1 MATKKQTES
10 SKATS
15 VAEDSLL
22 EAAVAATRNTERSR
36 AEQLLQT
43 LTKEAL
49 NGTVSWNKN
58 LTATINDAIAK
69 IDQQVSKQLTKV
81 LHGDELQKLE
91 GSWRG
96 LHYLVRNT
104 DISSAQKIKL
114 FNASKED
121 IQKDFNKILEPEQ
134 SVLFDKIYES
144 EFGTPGGEPYG
155 LFIGDY
161 TFGNNAKDIDF
172 MTKMSG
178 IAATAFAPFVAAAA
192 PSALGLDSWE
202 ELSKPK
208 DLEKIARSHEFAQ
221 WNNFRDSEDS
231 RFMTLTMPRSLAR
244 LPYNDKTNPATGF
257 SFNEVEFDKKGRA
270 KKMEHDEFTWMNAAY
285 VMGSKMTESFSKH
298 GWCTAIRGAE
308 GGGKVTGLPTYSFT
322 TDDGDTDMKCPTEIA
337 ITDRR
342 EKELANLG
350 FMPLSHYKKTDYAV
364 FFGAQTAQR
373 PKEYEEDAATENAA
387 IGAKLPYMMV
397 TSRIAHHVK
406 IMGRDKIG
414 SLATPEDVENSIN
427 KWIKRYV
434 NTNPNASQE
443 MRYRFPLAEA
453 QISVEQVPGKVGAYH
468 AVAWM
473 KPWLPLEELS
483 TSLRLV
489 ANIPGSGGGGEEA
502 SEGE

>member
-1 MATKKQTES
+1 MATNKETQNSKTEV
-10 SKATS
+10 

-22 EAAVAATRNTERSR
+22 EAAVAATRNTDRSR

-96 LHYLVRNT
+96 MQYLVSN
-104 DISSAQKIKL
+104 SELNASQKIKL

-155 LFIGDY
+155 LFLGDY
-161 TFGNNAKDIDF
+161 NFGNNAKDIDF

-192 PSALGLDSWE
+192 PSALGLDTWE

-231 RFMTLTMPRSLAR
+231 RFVTLTMPRSLAR
-244 LPYNDKTNPATGF
+244 LPYNEKTNPVDGF
-257 SFNEVEFDKKGRA
+257 IFNEVEFDKKGRT
-270 KKMEHDEFTWMNAAY
+270 KKLEHNEFTWMNAAY
-285 VMGSKMTESFSKH
+285 IMGAKMTESFSKN

-308 GGGKVTGLPTYSFT
+308 GGGKVKGLPTYAFT

-364 FFGAQTAQR
+364 FFGAQTTQK
-373 PKEYEEDAATENAA
+373 PKVYEEDSATENAA
-387 IGAKLPYMMV
+387 IAAKLPYMMV

-414 SLATPEDVENSIN
+414 SLTTVTEVENDLN
-427 KWIKRYV
+427 RWLQRYV
-434 NTNPNASQE
+434 NASSQTAQQL
-443 MRYRFPLAEA
+443 RYRYPLAEA
-453 QISVEQVPGKVGAYH
+453 KVTVEEIPGKIGAYH

-489 ANIPGSGGGGEEA
+489 ANIPGSGGGEEA
-502 SEGE
+502 AE

>member
-1 MATKKQTES
+1 MSTKKETQGSKVEVAAES
-10 SKATS
+10 
-15 VAEDSLL
+15 SLL

-96 LHYLVRNT
+96 MQYLVRNS
-104 DISSAQKIKL
+104 DLSSSQKIKL

-161 TFGNNAKDIDF
+161 NFGNNAKDIDF

-192 PSALGLDSWE
+192 PSALGLDTWE

-244 LPYNDKTNPATGF
+244 LPYNDKTNPAEGF
-257 SFNEVEFDKKGRA
+257 TFNEVEFDKKGRP
-270 KKMEHDEFTWMNAAY
+270 KKLEHNEFTWMNAAY
-285 VMGSKMTESFSKH
+285 VMGTKMTESFSKT
-298 GWCTAIRGAE
+298 GWCTSIRGAE
-308 GGGKVTGLPTYSFT
+308 GGGKVTGLPTYAFT
-322 TDDGDTDMKCPTEIA
+322 SDDGDMDMKCPTEIA

-364 FFGAQTAQR
+364 FFGAQTTQR
-373 PKEYEEDAATENAA
+373 PRIYEEDSATENAA
-387 IGAKLPYMMV
+387 IAAKLPYMMV
-397 TSRIAHHVK
+397 TSRVAHHVK

-414 SLATPEDVENSIN
+414 SMTSTAEVADSLNRWLLSSID
-427 KWIKRYV
+427 K
-434 NTNPNASQE
+434 NPNASQS
-443 MRYRFPLAEA
+443 MRYRRPLADA
-453 QISVEQVPGKVGAYH
+453 QISVEPVPGQVGAYN
-468 AVAWM
+468 AVIWM

-489 ANIPGSGGGGEEA
+489 ANIPGGGGEEA
-502 SEGE
+502 PAE

>member
-1 MATKKQTES
+1 MSTKVEQQS
-10 SKATS
+10 SKTEAS
-15 VAEDSLL
+15 QEASLL

-49 NGTVSWNKN
+49 NGTVTWNKN

-69 IDQQVSKQLTKV
+69 IDQAVSKQLTKV
-81 LHGDELQKLE
+81 LHGAELQELE

-96 LHYLVRNT
+96 LQYMVANT
-104 DISSAQKIKL
+104 DISTSQKIKV
-114 FNASKED
+114 FNASKAD

-134 SVLFDKIYES
+134 SALFDKIYES

-161 TFGNNAKDIDF
+161 NFGNNAKDIDF

-178 IAATAFAPFVAAAA
+178 ICATAFAPFVAAAA
-192 PSALGLDSWE
+192 PSALGLDTWE

-231 RFMTLTMPRSLAR
+231 RFVTLTMPRTLAR
-244 LPYNDKTNPATGF
+244 VPYNDKTNPAEGF
-257 SFNEVEFDKKGRA
+257 TFNEVEYDNKGRA
-270 KKMEHDEFTWMNAAY
+270 KKMNHDEFTWMNAAY
-285 VMGSKMTESFSKH
+285 VMGTKMTKSFAET
-298 GWCTAIRGAE
+298 GWCTKIRGAE
-308 GGGKVTGLPTYSFT
+308 GGGKVTGLPTFSFT
-322 TDDGDTDMKCPTEIA
+322 SDDGDIDMKCPTEIA

-373 PKEYEEDAATENAA
+373 PKVYEEDAATENAA
-387 IGAKLPYMMV
+387 ISAKLPYMMV

-414 SLATPEDVENSIN
+414 SLTSVNKVESDLNRWMKKYI
-427 KWIKRYV
+427 
-434 NTNPNASQE
+434 NTNSESADGLK
-443 MRYRFPLAEA
+443 YRFPLAEGK
-453 QISVEQVPGKVGAYH
+453 ITVEEIPGSIGSYH
-468 AVAWM
+468 AVAYM

-489 ANIPGSGGGGEEA
+489 ANIPSASGSEDSA
-502 SEGE
+502 

>member
-1 MATKKQTES
+1 MSPKTTKKN
-10 SKATS
+10 TS
-15 VAEDSLL
+15 TTTTQEDSLL
-22 EAAVAATRNTERSR
+22 EAAVAATRNTERNR

-43 LTKEAL
+43 LTKEAMA
-49 NGTVSWNKN
+49 GTVTWNKN
-58 LTATINDAIAK
+58 LTATISDAIAK
-69 IDQQVSKQLTKV
+69 IDQQVSKQLTKI
-81 LHGDELQKLE
+81 LHADDLQQLE

-96 LHYLVRNT
+96 LQYLVANT
-104 DISSAQKIKL
+104 NINETQKIKL

-155 LFIGDY
+155 AFIGDY
-161 TFGNNAKDIDF
+161 NFGNNAKDIDF

-178 IAATAFAPFVAAAA
+178 ICATAFAPFIAAAA
-192 PSALGLDSWE
+192 PSALGLDTWE

-221 WNNFRDSEDS
+221 WNNFRDTEDS
-231 RFMTLTMPRSLAR
+231 RFITLTMPRTLAR
-244 LPYNDKTNPATGF
+244 LPYNDKTNPADGF
-257 SFNEVEFDKKGRA
+257 TFNEVEFDKKGRA

-285 VMGSKMTESFSKH
+285 VMGSKMTESFSKN

-322 TDDGDTDMKCPTEIA
+322 SDDGDIDMKCPTEIA

-364 FFGAQTAQR
+364 FFGAQTTQK
-373 PKEYEEDAATENAA
+373 PKVFEDDAATENAA
-387 IGAKLPYMMV
+387 IAAKLPYMMV

-406 IMGRDKIG
+406 IMGRDKVG
-414 SLATPEDVENSIN
+414 SLATVNEVENQLN
-427 KWIKRYV
+427 RWMQRYV
-434 NTNPNASQE
+434 NTSTETSQKL
-443 MRYRFPLAEA
+443 RYRYPLAEA
-453 QISVEQVPGKVGAYH
+453 KVTVEEIPGRVGAYH

-489 ANIPGSGGGGEEA
+489 ANIPGSGGGEGEEA
-502 SEGE
+502 AE

>member
-1 MATKKQTES
+1 MSTQVDNKQAKTE
-10 SKATS
+10 AI
-15 VAEDSLL
+15 AESSLL

-69 IDQQVSKQLTKV
+69 IDKAVSKQLTKV
-81 LHGDELQKLE
+81 LHGAELQKLE

-96 LHYLVRNT
+96 LQYLVGNT
-104 DISSAQKIKL
+104 DISSSQKIKL

-161 TFGNNAKDIDF
+161 NFGNNAKDIDF

-178 IAATAFAPFVAAAA
+178 ICATAFAPFVAAAA
-192 PSALGLDSWE
+192 PSALGLDTWE

-208 DLEKIARSHEFAQ
+208 DLEKIARSYEFAQ
-221 WNNFRDSEDS
+221 WNNFRDSEDA
-231 RFMTLTMPRSLAR
+231 RFITLTMPRTLAR
-244 LPYNDKTNPATGF
+244 LPYNDKTNPADGF
-257 SFNEVEFDKKGRA
+257 TFNEVEYDHKGRP
-270 KKMEHDEFTWMNAAY
+270 KKLEHDEFTWMNAAY
-285 VMGSKMTESFSKH
+285 VMGTKMTNSFAET
-298 GWCTAIRGAE
+298 GWCTKIRGAE
-308 GGGKVTGLPTYSFT
+308 GGGKVTGLPTYAFT
-322 TDDGDTDMKCPTEIA
+322 SDDGDMDMKCPTEIA

-342 EKELANLG
+342 EKELSDLG

-364 FFGAQTAQR
+364 FFGAQTVQR
-373 PKEYEEDAATENAA
+373 PKVYDEDAATDNAA
-387 IGAKLPYMMV
+387 IAAKLPYIMV
-397 TSRIAHHVK
+397 TSRVAHHVK

-414 SLATPEDVENSIN
+414 SMASVTDVEQTLNR
-427 KWIKRYV
+427 WIRRYTD
-434 NTNPNASQE
+434 TNANAKPHV
-443 MRYRFPLAEA
+443 RYTYPLAEA
-453 QISVEQVPGKVGAYH
+453 KITVEEIPGKVGAYH

-489 ANIPGSGGGGEEA
+489 ASIPSGGGENSSAE
-502 SEGE
+502 

>member
-1 MATKKQTES
+1 MATKKETQGSNVE
-10 SKATS
+10 A
-15 VAEDSLL
+15 VAEVSLL

-49 NGTVSWNKN
+49 TGTVTWNKN

-69 IDQQVSKQLTKV
+69 IDKQVSKQLTKV
-81 LHGDELQKLE
+81 LHGAELQKLE

-96 LHYLVRNT
+96 MQYLVRNS
-104 DISSAQKIKL
+104 DLSESQKIKL

-161 TFGNNAKDIDF
+161 NFGNNSKDIDF

-192 PSALGLDSWE
+192 PSALGLDTWE
-202 ELSKPK
+202 DLSKPR

-221 WNNFRDSEDS
+221 WNNYRDSEDS
-231 RFMTLTMPRSLAR
+231 RFLTLTMPRTLAR
-244 LPYNDKTNPATGF
+244 LPYNDKTNPADGF
-257 SFNEVEFDKKGRA
+257 SFNEVEMDKKGRA

-285 VMGSKMTESFSKH
+285 VMGSKMTESFSKY

-308 GGGKVTGLPTYSFT
+308 GGGKVTGLPTYAFT
-322 TDDGDTDMKCPTEIA
+322 SDDGDLDMKCPTEIA

-364 FFGAQTAQR
+364 FFGAQTTQR
-373 PKEYEEDAATENAA
+373 PKEYEEDSATENAA
-387 IGAKLPYMMV
+387 IAAKLPYMMV

-414 SLATPEDVENSIN
+414 SMATVASVESSLNS
-427 KWIKRYV
+427 WIKKYV
-434 NTNPNASQE
+434 NTNSE
-443 MRYRFPLAEA
+443 TSDSLKYRFPLAEA
-453 QISVEQVPGKVGAYH
+453 KISVEQVPGRVGSYH

-489 ANIPGSGGGGEEA
+489 ANIPSAGGEEEA
-502 SEGE
+502 E

>member
-1 MATKKQTES
+1 MATNKETQN
-10 SKATS
+10 SKAEV

-22 EAAVAATRNTERSR
+22 EAAVAATRNTDRSR

-96 LHYLVRNT
+96 MQYMVRNSDLST
-104 DISSAQKIKL
+104 SQKIKL

-161 TFGNNAKDIDF
+161 NFGNNAKDIDF

-192 PSALGLDSWE
+192 PSALGLDTWE
-202 ELSKPK
+202 DLSKPK
-208 DLEKIARSHEFAQ
+208 DLEKIARSQEFAQ

-244 LPYNDKTNPATGF
+244 LPYNDKTNPADGF
-257 SFNEVEFDKKGRA
+257 TFNEVEFDKKGRA
-270 KKMEHDEFTWMNAAY
+270 KKMDHDEFTWMNAAY
-285 VMGSKMTESFSKH
+285 IMGTKMTESFSKT

-308 GGGKVTGLPTYSFT
+308 GGGKVTGLPTYAFT
-322 TDDGDTDMKCPTEIA
+322 SDDGDLDMKCPTEIA

-373 PKEYEEDAATENAA
+373 PKIYEEDAATENAA
-387 IGAKLPYMMV
+387 IAAKLPYMMV
-397 TSRIAHHVK
+397 TSRVAHHVK

-414 SLATPEDVENSIN
+414 SMTSTTEVAETLN
-427 KWIKRYV
+427 KWLLSSIDK
-434 NTNPNASQE
+434 NPNAGQE
-443 MRYRFPLAEA
+443 MRYRRPLADA
-453 QISVEQVPGKVGAYH
+453 QISVEPVPGQVGAYN
-468 AVAWM
+468 AVIWM

-489 ANIPGSGGGGEEA
+489 ANIPGGGGEESA
-502 SEGE
+502 E